1 MGKIYELS
9 KLRNMNIER
18 YEDGGIIVR
27 IQTIEG
33 KKVRLRLTGAAGAAW
48 AAKLINIRG
57 DLVGHTTHPNVDYTE
72 GHHTGCGNCAL
83 PSDSD
88 GSFVARKASQ
98 SGSNHSKFSY
108 SVTLH
113 DGTRSTNDT
122 TDPSEYGEKDTVLN
136 GDVPSIL
143 DSAEFKNPERAR
155 GGKVQGDVSEMI
167 HSIMTTSSSNNS
179 SRRRIIRKQV
189 DELIK
194 KHMRE
199 EQQRKETSLSPSA
212 KVDAAFARLANVNTA
227 SHSGMH
233 I

>member
-1 MGKIYELS
+1 
-9 KLRNMNIER
+9 
-18 YEDGGIIVR
+18 
-27 IQTIEG
+27 
-33 KKVRLRLTGAAGAAW
+33 
-48 AAKLINIRG
+48 
-57 DLVGHTTHPNVDYTE
+57 
-72 GHHTGCGNCAL
+72 
-83 PSDSD
+83 
-88 GSFVARKASQ
+88 
-98 SGSNHSKFSY
+98 
-108 SVTLH
+108 
-113 DGTRSTNDT
+113 
-122 TDPSEYGEKDTVLN
+122 
-136 GDVPSIL
+136 
-143 DSAEFKNPERAR
+143 
-155 GGKVQGDVSEMI
+155 MI